1 MVLVSLIISRSLAP
15 PLSPPTYL
23 TCISLARLRRTGKD
37 YSLSPLLS
45 SSYSTSRN
53 GRNASVGE
61 ESFLKT
67 KWRYIVSVVK
77 SFVQGMKLL
86 IKDAKKARYTNKDGL
101 KFDGVRPH
109 LPSSST
115 VKLEDL
121 RFIYKVNNVII
132 T

>member
-1 MVLVSLIISRSLAP
+1 MVLVSLIMLRPLAP

-23 TCISLARLRRTGKD
+23 TCISLARLRRTGQN

-53 GRNASVGE
+53 ERNASVGE

-121 RFIYKVNNVII
+121 RFIYKVNDVII